1 MEFAT
6 MSAKLG
12 SEVHIIEYADRALVA
27 YQENYIDSV
36 VAKMTAEVFTSISN
50 KQFKQLKKLPLVYV
64 SQRRK
69 AWN

>member
-1 MEFAT
+1 

-36 VAKMTAEVFTSISN
+36 VAKMTARGCLLPFRN
-50 KQFKQLKKLPLVYV
+50 KQFK
-64 SQRRK
+64 
-69 AWN
+69 